1 MLEHIVSYLALS
13 NIFMILQLFGLILVW
28 IICSSLTWIEVII
41 GIIRTCVELIILQYF
56 AKIRIKEMRK
66 VKEIKWIGF

>member
-1 MLEHIVSYLALS
+1 
-13 NIFMILQLFGLILVW
+13 MILQLFGLILVW